1 MATIVEVKGQLDT
14 HEAVCAERYLGINA
28 RLKRLEQILI
38 GSAGCIILLLLN
50 LIYRFWSPVENWTPI
65 PTLPFLSLEVT
76 VSGFTRGL
84 SFLRVL
90 RTTFGRLEL
99 GQITQ

>member
-1 MATIVEVKGQLDT
+1 MLSMATIGEVQGQLDT

-50 LIYRFWSPVENWTPI
+50 LLTK
-65 PTLPFLSLEVT
+65 
-76 VSGFTRGL
+76 
-84 SFLRVL
+84 
-90 RTTFGRLEL
+90 
-99 GQITQ
+99 